1 MFQCFCQLP
10 LSCILKNENVLR
22 CYLMCFVGGSVCVA
36 GRLQYEMLESTFW
49 HFGKSKSPQL
59 FKLAQFLSAKD
70 ENKS

>member
-1 MFQCFCQLP
+1 
-10 LSCILKNENVLR
+10 
-22 CYLMCFVGGSVCVA
+22 MCFVGGSVCVA